1 MSSEYVGATTRPR
14 RQHSRLAPLNS
25 NAFVKGGGKRC
36 NSAWCKSGFT
46 VLLVNQDKEQ
56 MEADFEKIHEIEKN
70 SLFEIRRARLDTL

>member
-1 MSSEYVGATTRPR
+1 
-14 RQHSRLAPLNS
+14 
-25 NAFVKGGGKRC
+25 
-36 NSAWCKSGFT
+36 